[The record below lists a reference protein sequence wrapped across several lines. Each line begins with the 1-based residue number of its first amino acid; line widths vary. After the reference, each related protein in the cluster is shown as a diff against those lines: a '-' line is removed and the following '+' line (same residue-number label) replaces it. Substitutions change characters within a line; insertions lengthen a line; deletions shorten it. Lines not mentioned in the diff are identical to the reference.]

1 MDQKTEKL
9 PKSSQLLK
17 VYKKQE
23 YAEDVLKRLA
33 ETHCQTKKT
42 SDDRLDK

>member
-9 PKSSQLLK
+9 PKSSQLLI

-23 YAEDVLKRLA
+23 YAEDVFKRLA
-33 ETHCQTKKT
+33 ETHCQTKKHQMT
-42 SDDRLDK
+42 V